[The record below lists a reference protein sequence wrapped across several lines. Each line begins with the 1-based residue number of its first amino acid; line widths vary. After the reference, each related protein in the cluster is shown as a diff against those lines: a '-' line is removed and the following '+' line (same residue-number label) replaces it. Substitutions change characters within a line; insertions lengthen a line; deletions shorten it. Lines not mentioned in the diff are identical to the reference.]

1 MQNSLVQIEVSL
13 SDIINGLANRPE
25 KDVRNAIL
33 QLDLTQA
40 DADFTMEV
48 ITALTISLRKD
59 LGAEEMKDFLKD
71 LRKKVK

>member
-33 QLDLTQA
+33 QLDLTQQ

-48 ITALTISLRKD
+48 ITSLTISLRKD
-59 LGAEEMKDFLKD
+59 LGAEDMKDFLKD